1 MFQRR
6 FRLFQIEPTT
16 RCNLSC
22 VMCPWKDIHRRG
34 RDMDMELFARISR
47 YFVHTD
53 EVDLT
58 GSGEPLMNENL
69 AEMVR
74 CCKASGCRV
83 GFSTNGVLL
92 RPDRM
97 DELLKAGLDWVAFS
111 IDAATEEIYRK
122 IRVGSALSTVRE
134 NLEYIKS
141 LRMFTKNGRPSLMI
155 FFVMMQEN
163 YFELPALIDMAAHFR
178 ADFVVAKQMDVL
190 VSADHYDKRIFE
202 IDHFTNLK
210 EKFEKVVNESRQ
222 KASAAHLKFRI
233 YEVAQ
238 SQNAICEQDPLKTLF
253 ISATGFVSPCISLA
267 YMNQRYFRGHKIQ
280 TPTCRF
286 GNLNTFDF
294 PEILESSEYV
304 SFQNAFKRRTKYR
317 FIHDAISLLTNS
329 IGVKPTPELPL
340 PPHACSHCYNLYEN

>member
-1 MFQRR
+1 MFKRR

-16 RCNLSC
+16 RCNLKC
-22 VMCPWKDIHRRG
+22 VMCPWKEIHPSG
-34 RDMDMELFARISR
+34 RDMDPDLFERISR

-74 CCKASGCRV
+74 RCKAWDCRV
-83 GFSTNGVLL
+83 GFSTNGALL
-92 RPDRM
+92 TPGRM
-97 DELLKAGLDWVAFS
+97 DELLEAGLDWVAFS
-111 IDAATEEIYRK
+111 IDAATEETYKK
-122 IRVGSALSTVRE
+122 IRVGASLSKIKE

-141 LRMFTKNGRPSLMI
+141 LRSSGKNGGPSLMI

-163 YFELPALIDMAAHFR
+163 YFELPALIDMAVRFG
-178 ADFVVAKQMDVL
+178 ADFVVAKQIDVL

-202 IDHFTNLK
+202 IDHLTNLK
-210 EKFEKVVNESRQ
+210 ERFQKVLDESRQ

-238 SQNAICEQDPLKTLF
+238 GQNAICEQDPLRTLF

-267 YMNQRYFRGHKIQ
+267 YMNQRYFRGRKIQ
-280 TPTCRF
+280 TPTCRL
-286 GNLNTFDF
+286 GDLNTSDF
-294 PEILESSEYV
+294 RQILESSEYV
-304 SFQNAFKRRTKYR
+304 SFRNAFKSRKKYR

-329 IGVKPTPELPL
+329 ISVISSTKLPL